1 MTETKRLK
9 WLRVAL
15 VAFGMIFLVGLYLLG
30 LVWPSGWSWHTG
42 YSDYYLMI
50 VGVYATLGIFLIA
63 AARDPLKNRSLIQF
77 TIWSSVV
84 HGLIMTFQSFA
95 PGSHGH
101 LMGDVPALFLVAV
114 VLGVLMPR
122 NGKRLPLPV
131 TP

>member
-1 MTETKRLK
+1 MTETNRLK
-9 WLRVAL
+9 WLRIAL

-114 VLGVLMPR
+114 VLGILMPR
-122 NGKRLPLPV
+122 SGKSLPLPV
-131 TP
+131 AP

>member
-84 HGLIMTFQSFA
+84 HGLIMTLQSFA

-122 NGKRLPLPV
+122 SGKPLPLPV
-131 TP
+131 AS

>member
-15 VAFGMIFLVGLYLLG
+15 VAFGVIFLVGLYPLG

-50 VGVYATLGIFLIA
+50 VGVYATLGLFLIA
-63 AARDPLKNRSLIQF
+63 AARDPLAHRSLIQF

-122 NGKRLPLPV
+122 SEKRMPFPV
-131 TP
+131 AP

>member
-1 MTETKRLK
+1 MTDRKRLK
-9 WLRVAL
+9 WLKTAL
-15 VAFGMIFLVGLYLLG
+15 VAVGITFLVGIYPLG

-50 VGVYATLGIFLIA
+50 VGVYATLGLFLIA
-63 AARDPLKNRSLIQF
+63 AARDPLANRSLIQF

-84 HGLIMTFQSFA
+84 HGLIMTFQSFK

-101 LMGDVPALFLVAV
+101 LMGDVPALFLVAL

-122 NGKRLPLPV
+122 REPLPLPV
-131 TP
+131 AP